1 MREADKSLD
10 IEAIPL
16 AVYRSRPEGHVIV
29 EIEGGYPEEP
39 AQGAQPA
46 RPALPPLVVQLRVPG
61 PVDCALIEARG
72 REALLNLLQGQ
83 EAGVRYGLDSGPVD
97 ESVVAQLAPFITAV
111 ESAAHLIVAWNYA
124 TLNADGQPVR
134 APVNAA
140 TIAELFRGRPSARS
154 GWMLQ
159 FETVSPLERAEG
171 NVSAA
176 SPNTTSATAAPIAE
190 GVSLQKAPVPGEA
203 EGEPGSSAPAP

>member
-1 MREADKSLD
+1 MSEAEKPLD
-10 IEAIPL
+10 IADIPL
-16 AVYRSRPEGHVIV
+16 AVYRSRPTGQIVV

-39 AQGAQPA
+39 PQGDQPG

-72 REALLNLLQGQ
+72 REALLNLLQGH
-83 EAGVRYGLDSGPVD
+83 EAGSRYGLDSGPID
-97 ESVVAQLAPFITAV
+97 EAVVAQLAPFITAV
-111 ESAAHLIVAWNYA
+111 ESAAHLITAWNYA

-134 APVNAA
+134 VPINAG

-171 NVSAA
+171 NVFAA
-176 SPNTTSATAAPIAE
+176 SPNTTSATAAPTA
-190 GVSLQKAPVPGEA
+190 GDVSPQKAPAPGA
-203 EGEPGSSAPAP
+203 GGGEPGSSAPAP